1 MIVAGN
7 TVMHHLFLNI
17 APRFLVS
24 SPYTP
29 AVSGSLA
36 VEAYKLSIE
45 INPGGKVYTLPLIA
59 GFIGSDCVAG
69 VLATGI
75 DQSEET
81 SPPFPYASRI
91 SI

>member
-1 MIVAGN
+1 MTVAGN
-7 TVMHHLFLNI
+7 TVMHHLFLEI
-17 APRFLVS
+17 PPRFLAS

-36 VEAYKLSIE
+36 VETYKLSIDV
-45 INPGGKVYTLPLIA
+45 NPGGKVYTLPLIA
-59 GFIGSDCVAG
+59 GFIGSDFVVG
-69 VLATGI
+69 LATGI

-81 SPPFPYASRI
+81 SPPFLYVSRI